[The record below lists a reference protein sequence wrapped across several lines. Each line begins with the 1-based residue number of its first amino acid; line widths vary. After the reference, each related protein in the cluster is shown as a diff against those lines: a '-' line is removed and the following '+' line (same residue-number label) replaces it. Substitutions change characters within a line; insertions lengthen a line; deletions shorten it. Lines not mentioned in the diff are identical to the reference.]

1 MTQRERLIELLMDVP
16 ADGVGLIADFL
27 LANGVIVPPCKVG
40 DDVYWIDE
48 TYGFDKATVSCA
60 KGDIKGIAY
69 YGNEEFRV
77 IVKGE
82 SEPEK
87 LHTEW
92 CMLTKAEAEERLSA
106 MRKGGMV

>member
-1 MTQRERLIELLMDVP
+1 MIELLMDVP

-40 DDVYWIDE
+40 DDVWWIDLDEE
-48 TYGFDKATVSCA
+48 TIKCA
-60 KGDIKGIAY
+60 KADINAIAY
-69 YGNEEFRV
+69 YGGEEFRV
-77 IVKGE
+77 IARGE
-82 SEPEK
+82 YEPEK

-106 MRKGGMV
+106 MRKAGMV